1 LTGRREDEGTAHA
14 FPIKPPE
21 MEIAALSFAFG
32 RLEGRGTRREERE
45 MRREEVFESSK
56 VPSGWEGDGGMR
68 LAGLD
73 ARRLAPGLF
82 DN

>member
-1 LTGRREDEGTAHA
+1 
-14 FPIKPPE
+14 
-21 MEIAALSFAFG
+21 
-32 RLEGRGTRREERE
+32 
-45 MRREEVFESSK
+45 MRREEVLEGSK

-73 ARRLAPGLF
+73 ARRLAPALF